1 MGSSE
6 IEKGSSCLSLNC
18 GLVQYAH
25 VNLGPWL
32 MLVSGRKMDIIEGES
47 KNVDHLL
54 NDAVVKF

>member
-1 MGSSE
+1 
-6 IEKGSSCLSLNC
+6 
-18 GLVQYAH
+18 
-25 VNLGPWL
+25 